1 MANPGPDSGSES
13 ERRSALLVAMLASF
27 VIPFM
32 GSSVNVAL
40 PAISEEFSMPAVL
53 LSWVVTSYLL
63 SAAVF
68 LVPFGRLADIHG
80 RKRLFL
86 YGMWVFSAASLL
98 CAIAPD
104 SFTLIAFR
112 AFQGLGSGMMFGTS
126 VAILSSVY
134 PPKERG
140 KVLGLAVAAVY
151 TGLAA
156 GPFFGGMM
164 TGMFGWRSLF
174 MVLLP
179 MGAIVLYAGYT
190 RLKGEWAEARGESF
204 DLGGSA
210 VYAFALTGVVFGL
223 TLLPAMIGAF
233 ISAAGLV
240 MIVAFVLWE
249 LRMEKPVLDMRLF
262 RHNRRFAFSNVAAL
276 INYSATSAV
285 VFLVSL
291 YLQVFKGIGVEEAGI
306 ILVSQPVI
314 MALFSPLAGKLSDVV
329 EPQIIASIGMAIS
342 AAGLALMALFNEG
355 TSTLEIVVALA
366 VLGFGFALFSSPN
379 TNAIMGA
386 VQRRNYG
393 VASAA
398 VGTMRLIGQVLSIA
412 IATLFISVYVG
423 NVELTSADA
432 DAFLQSYRVG
442 FVTFAILCAFGVLA
456 SLARGKAEEAPS
468 VR

>member
-1 MANPGPDSGSES
+1 
-13 ERRSALLVAMLASF
+13 MLASF
-27 VIPFM
+27 VTPFM

-63 SAAVF
+63 AAAVF

-86 YGMWVFSAASLL
+86 YGMWVFVAASLL

-104 SFTLIAFR
+104 ALTLISFR
-112 AFQGLGSGMMFGTS
+112 ALQGLGSGMMFGTS

-134 PPKERG
+134 PPRERG

-156 GPFFGGMM
+156 GPFFGGIL
-164 TGMFGWRSLF
+164 TGSLGWRSLF
-174 MVLLP
+174 IVLLP

-190 RLKGEWAEARGESF
+190 RLKGEWAEARGERF
-204 DLGGSA
+204 DLGGSTI
-210 VYAFALTGVVFGL
+210 YAFALTGVVFGL
-223 TLLPAMIGAF
+223 TQLPEVTGAV
-233 ISAAGLV
+233 ISAAGLGMV
-240 MIVAFVLWE
+240 AAFVLWE
-249 LRMEKPVLDMRLF
+249 ARVDKPVLDMRLF
-262 RHNRRFAFSNVAAL
+262 RRNRRFAFSNLAAL

-306 ILVSQPVI
+306 ILVSQPIV
-314 MALFSPLAGKLSDVV
+314 MAFFSPLAGKLSDVV

-342 AAGLALMALFNEG
+342 AVGLTLMALFDEG
-355 TSTLEIVVALA
+355 TSTFEIVLALA

-386 VQRRNYG
+386 VERRHYG

-412 IATLFISVYVG
+412 IATLFISIYVG
-423 NVELTSADA
+423 NVELTNADA

-442 FVTFAILCAFGVLA
+442 FITFAVLCALGVFA
-456 SLARGKAEEAPS
+456 SLARGKVGEEQQS
-468 VR
+468 G

>member
-1 MANPGPDSGSES
+1 
-13 ERRSALLVAMLASF
+13 VAMLASF

-32 GSSVNVAL
+32 GSSIYIAL

-63 SAAVF
+63 AAAVF
-68 LVPFGRLADIHG
+68 LVPFGRLADIYG

-104 SFTLIAFR
+104 AFTLIAFR
-112 AFQGLGSGMMFGTS
+112 AIQGLGSGMMFGTS

-134 PPKERG
+134 PPRERG

-156 GPFFGGMM
+156 GPFFGGVM
-164 TGMFGWRSLF
+164 TGVFGWRSLF
-174 MVLLP
+174 FVLLP

-190 RLKGEWAEARGESF
+190 RLRGEWAEARGERF

-210 VYAFALTGVVFGL
+210 IYAFALTGVVFGL
-223 TLLPAMIGAF
+223 TLLPDLAGAMISG
-233 ISAAGLV
+233 AGLG
-240 MIVAFVLWE
+240 MIVVFVLWE
-249 LRMEKPVLDMRLF
+249 LRVDRPVLEMKLF
-262 RHNRRFAFSNVAAL
+262 RYNRRFAFSNMAAL

-306 ILVSQPVI
+306 ILVSQPIV
-314 MALFSPLAGKLSDVV
+314 MAFFSPLAGKLSDVV

-342 AAGLALMALFNEG
+342 AAGLTLMALFDED
-355 TSTLEIVVALA
+355 TSTLEIVLALA

-386 VQRRNYG
+386 VERRHYG

-412 IATLFISVYVG
+412 IATLFISIYVG
-423 NVELTSADA
+423 NVQLTSADA

-442 FVTFAILCAFGVLA
+442 FVTFAVLCVLGVFA
-456 SLARGKAEEAPS
+456 SLARGKAEEETAS
-468 VR
+468 R